1 MSYLFNQLG
10 NISSDN
16 TDSTQRNVQN
26 IKFGNYQLSNFFE
39 PDTNNSYLD
48 FALNQKAVVFNGI
61 AGGFGLGANSI
72 DTDSIL
78 TIKQENERPL
88 EKLQLNQRPF
98 ATVPYLGRGSCDPSL
113 ESQLQQGEFAS
124 DKKSVSTIMEKSFM
138 GYSLYPTDEKM
149 EEQVTNPKYTVEEAA
164 LNGWVRGGATTR
176 EMSMDQIF
184 SKTNRPVD
192 TNY

>member
-16 TDSTQRNVQN
+16 TDATQKNVQN
-26 IKFGNYQLSNFFE
+26 IKFGNYQLSNFFQ
-39 PDTNNSYLD
+39 PDTNNSHLD
-48 FALNQKAVVFNGI
+48 FALSQKAVIANGI
-61 AGGFGLGANSI
+61 AGGLGLGPNSI
-72 DTDSIL
+72 DVDSIL

-124 DKKSVSTIMEKSFM
+124 DRKSVATIMEKSFM
-138 GYSLYPTDEKM
+138 GYALYPTDAKM
-149 EEQVTNPKYTVEEAA
+149 EEQVANPKYTVEEAA

-184 SKTNRPVD
+184 SKNNRPVD